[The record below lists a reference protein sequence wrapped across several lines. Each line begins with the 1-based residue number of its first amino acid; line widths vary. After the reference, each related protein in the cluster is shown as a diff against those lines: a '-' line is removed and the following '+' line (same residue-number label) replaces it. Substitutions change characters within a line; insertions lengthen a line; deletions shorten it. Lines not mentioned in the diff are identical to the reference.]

1 MQKRLH
7 SKELINVNCL
17 ESTNSKEK
25 DGPQIELAH
34 PPDPPTAAEGQ
45 TTSINQGSSL
55 VKPEG
60 KEAHCSYWS
69 VPGHG
74 VDLGGK

>member
-1 MQKRLH
+1 MFVVYDLGILSVQKRLH
-7 SKELINVNCL
+7 SQELINVNCL

-34 PPDPPTAAEGQ
+34 APHPPTAAEGQ

-60 KEAHCSYWS
+60 KEAHCCYW
-69 VPGHG
+69 
-74 VDLGGK
+74 